1 MFECTTDYNLEMI
14 IFEVLGIWDRSS
26 AVLSCSGAD
35 ICPKCWTLMTI
46 AIRILDRALR
56 GESEKRLIFTGLKEV
71 QDKSSIFLLVILQN
85 CLMLINFHCYLC
97 LLIFFWGAPDDF
109 GFRHCLWVYSGRRGV
124 HCWVCDEAARK
135 LSVAARSAVA
145 EYLSLVKVRPLL
157 MTS

>member
-1 MFECTTDYNLEMI
+1 MFECTTDYNLGMI

-97 LLIFFWGAPDDF
+97 LLIFF
-109 GFRHCLWVYSGRRGV
+109 SGV
-124 HCWVCDEAARK
+124 
-135 LSVAARSAVA
+135 LQ
-145 EYLSLVKVRPLL
+145 
-157 MTS
+157 MTSVSGTACGCTLAGEGCIAGCVTRPPGSSLWRHALLWLST